1 MLSEQ
6 EKKQCQEAIDKME
19 RVSSAFYYQA
29 IHVGAHAFIEFNGLM
44 NEYIKICRQALEK
57 GIDFRQANTHN
68 EIALPME
75 TFQMAYL
82 AEKLDCI
89 YGPTLRSSKQLKEAF
104 EGHV

>member
-6 EKKQCQEAIDKME
+6 DKKDCQKTIDNMKK
-19 RVSSAFYYQA
+19 VSEAFYYQA
-29 IHVGAHAFIEFNGLM
+29 IHVGAHAFIEFTGLM
-44 NEYIKICRQALEK
+44 NEYTKICQQALDK
-57 GIDFRQANTHN
+57 GIDFREANTHN